1 MRSVRVFGLVVVGL
15 SLGLAVAARGA
26 DGDLDPTWGVG
37 GIGAPYTN
45 FRVTT
50 ATATGARGAA
60 FLGANLA
67 DPTDMTA
74 IWGLEPGVG
83 QWEGCCGWEFD
94 VPFLERFEAR
104 SLIVDREGRA
114 LFAGAIGLF
123 PTGTVDRAFVGRT
136 TPTASGSPF
145 GPFDDSFSGSGWA
158 FFDDAAFCDTES
170 CRFVDIAETDSGS
183 PRYVLLLERTV
194 GGISADYYLVGLEAN
209 GDLATAFG
217 VGGYRQ
223 VAAANLGQT
232 IVSWAQLEVDNAGRS
247 YVLHASLDPE
257 NAGDFDAGLSRFDA
271 GGDLDPTWAD
281 AGTYFIDGIDSPP
294 IAASPGALA
303 IGPAGQIVLGWN
315 RLTAPELGIV
325 RVFAS
330 GEPGASTV
338 ATGLAESQIRAI
350 AVDGLGRIVVAR
362 DTGAD
367 GFRVDRFFA
376 LFPGGVVGDNSF
388 GTAGSRFVNVDH
400 PGGNGDED
408 VVALVVH
415 GGDYY
420 VFVDA
425 DGSVAEDEHVVVPVR
440 LVGSL
445 LFADG
450 FESQSNRFWSRRSP

>member
-1 MRSVRVFGLVVVGL
+1 MRSVWAFGLAMVGL
-15 SLGLAVAARGA
+15 GLGLAAAARGA

-37 GIGAPYTN
+37 GIGAGLAN
-45 FRVTT
+45 FRV
-50 ATATGARGAA
+50 AAASATGIGDAA
-60 FLGANLA
+60 FLGENLA

-74 IWGLEPGVG
+74 LWGVEPGIG
-83 QWEGCCGWEFD
+83 SWSGCCGWDFD

-104 SLIVDREGRA
+104 AVYIDREGRA

-136 TPTASGSPF
+136 ISSVSGAPF

-170 CRFVDIAETDSGS
+170 CRFVDIAETDAGS

-194 GGISADYYLVGLEAN
+194 GGIAADYYLVGLEAD

-232 IVSWAQLEVDNAGRS
+232 TVSWAQIEVDAAGRI

-257 NAGDFDAGLSRFDA
+257 DAGDFDAGLSRFDA
-271 GGDLDPTWAD
+271 GGDLDPTWGD

-338 ATGLAESQIRAI
+338 ATGLAESRIRAI

-367 GFRVDRFFA
+367 GFRVDRYFA

-388 GTAGSRFVNVDH
+388 GTVGSRFVDVDH
-400 PGGNGDED
+400 PNGNGDED
-408 VVALVVH
+408 VVSLVVE

-440 LVGSL
+440 LTGSL

-450 FESQSNRFWSRRSP
+450 FESQSNRFWSRRSL

>member
-1 MRSVRVFGLVVVGL
+1 MRNVWAFGLAVVGL
-15 SLGLAVAARGA
+15 GFGLATAAGAA

-37 GIGAPYTN
+37 GIGAGWTN
-45 FRVTT
+45 FRVTV
-50 ATATGARGAA
+50 ATATGVGAAA

-74 IWGLEPGVG
+74 IWGEEPGLG
-83 QWEGCCGWEFD
+83 SWSGCCGWEFD

-104 SLIVDREGRA
+104 AVLVDRDGRA

-123 PTGTVDRAFVGRT
+123 PTGTVDRAFVGRS
-136 TPTASGSPF
+136 TASANGSPF
-145 GPFDDSFSGSGWA
+145 GPFDDSFSGSGWE

-209 GDLATAFG
+209 GNLATGFG

-223 VAAANLGQT
+223 IAAANIGQT
-232 IVSWAQLEVDNAGRS
+232 IVSWAQLEVDTAGRS
-247 YVLHASLDPE
+247 YVLHAFIDPDDP
-257 NAGDFDAGLSRFDA
+257 GDFDAGLTRFDA
-271 GGDLDPTWAD
+271 GGDLDPTWGD
-281 AGTYFIDGIDSPP
+281 AGTFLIDGIDSPP

-315 RLTAPELGIV
+315 RLTPPELGIV

-330 GEPGASTV
+330 GAPGASTI
-338 ATGLAESQIRAI
+338 ATGLSASQIRALS
-350 AVDGLGRIVVAR
+350 VDGLGRIVVAR

-367 GFRVDRFFA
+367 GFRVDRFLA

-388 GTAGSRFVNVDH
+388 GTAGSRFVDVDH
-400 PGGNGDED
+400 PNGNGDED
-408 VVALVVH
+408 VVALVVE

-420 VFVDA
+420 VFADA
-425 DGSVAEDEHVVVPVR
+425 DGSPAEDDHVVVPVR
-440 LVGSL
+440 LSGSL

-450 FESQSNRFWSRRSP
+450 FESQSNRFWSRRSL